1 MKKFLSFM
9 LVLAMIASMMCVNVA
24 AENTTM
30 NYVGTHKGN
39 ANDAAITDG
48 VLGANA
54 NISRDPFTITASLS
68 GTAVKN
74 RYAVDL
80 TYTTE
85 NITISGTSTWN
96 VNTLK
101 YEGSNISV
109 AALNTVTAAQ
119 SGTSTPA
126 TVKVGEFTMINY
138 SDLAVNVSVAIEVP
152 MADIAPV
159 QAAVYAS
166 AAVLG
171 DGVTNPASAQDV
183 VNMTS
188 GVNQPI
194 AGAYNTDNSG
204 SCQQQAYGFTAY
216 VSSDDW
222 AHVLSQLTA
231 KTTQEN
237 GGSFTA
243 ATFTFTVKP
252 ATTYSAD

>member
-9 LVLAMIASMMCVNVA
+9 LVLAMIASMMCINVS
-24 AENTTM
+24 AETM
-30 NYVGTHKGN
+30 NYVGTHGSQENVNNPIK
-39 ANDAAITDG
+39 DG
-48 VLGANA
+48 VTGANA
-54 NISRDPFTITASLS
+54 NVQKQPFTVTASL
-68 GTAVKN
+68 GTTAIKN

-101 YEGSNISV
+101 YEGSDISV
-109 AALNTVTAAQ
+109 KALNTVPAAQ
-119 SGTSTPA
+119 NGTSTPA
-126 TVKVGEFTMINY
+126 TVKVGAFTMINY
-138 SDLAVNVSVAIEVP
+138 SDLAVNVSVAIDVP
-152 MADIAPV
+152 MAEIAPV
-159 QAAVYAS
+159 EAAVYAS

-171 DGVTNPASAQDV
+171 DDVTDPASARDV
-183 VNMTS
+183 LNMTS
-188 GVNQPI
+188 GVNKEI
-194 AGAYNTDNSG
+194 AGAYNTDGSG

-216 VSSDDW
+216 VSSQDW